1 MPSRR
6 LGDRIR
12 EICAQVV
19 AADVQLPKGHLATS
33 LRLAQTHPTSTENGG
48 SATRRGKGSQTPNGG
63 GITAMQGSGGIRQ
76 RLRELVANI
85 ATERDHDKFTALV
98 KEFNQLLDGEQQ
110 PKEPRDP
117 APDA

>member
-1 MPSRR
+1 
-6 LGDRIR
+6 
-12 EICAQVV
+12 
-19 AADVQLPKGHLATS
+19 
-33 LRLAQTHPTSTENGG
+33 
-48 SATRRGKGSQTPNGG
+48 
-63 GITAMQGSGGIRQ
+63 MQGSGGIRQ